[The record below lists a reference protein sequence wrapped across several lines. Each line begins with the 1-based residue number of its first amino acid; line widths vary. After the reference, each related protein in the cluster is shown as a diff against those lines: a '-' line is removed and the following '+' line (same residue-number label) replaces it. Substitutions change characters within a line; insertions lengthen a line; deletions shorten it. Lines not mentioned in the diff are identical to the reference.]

1 MNVQFCVIIT
11 AIMAKIREQKLAE
24 DLYINAKKTAKE
36 IALLVGVSEKTVG
49 DWVEKFKW
57 KDRRNAL
64 LSSAKNGLVNINNL
78 IDIYAEKLV
87 EMENNPDANNTD
99 KIKLVD
105 AIAKL
110 NKTKDGFEKEHRIPY
125 NTYINVMDLIMS
137 DMLSKTNPK
146 IHLEVLEFF
155 ENHTNELA
163 LKY

>member
-1 MNVQFCVIIT
+1 
-11 AIMAKIREQKLAE
+11 MAKIREQKLAE
-24 DLYINAKKTAKE
+24 DLYIKSKRTAKD
-36 IALLVGVSEKTVG
+36 IAQLVGVSEKTVG

-57 KDRRNAL
+57 KERRNAL
-64 LSSAKNGLVNINNL
+64 LGSAQNGLLNINNL

-87 EMENNPDANNTD
+87 EMESDPEADNKD
-99 KIKLVD
+99 KVKMID
-105 AIAKL
+105 AISKL

-137 DMLSKTNPK
+137 DMIAKIEPK
-146 IHLEVLEFF
+146 HHLVLLEFF

>member
-1 MNVQFCVIIT
+1 
-11 AIMAKIREQKLAE
+11 MAKIREQKLAE
-24 DLYINAKKTAKE
+24 DLYIKGKRTAKD
-36 IALLVGVSEKTVG
+36 IAQLVGVSEKTVG

-57 KDRRNAL
+57 KERRNAL
-64 LSSAKNGLVNINNL
+64 LGSAQNGLLNINNL
-78 IDIYAEKLV
+78 IDAYAEKLV
-87 EMENNPDANNTD
+87 EMENDPEAKQDQKT
-99 KIKLVD
+99 KLVD

-137 DMLSKTNPK
+137 DMIAK
-146 IHLEVLEFF
+146 IDAKHHLVLLEFF

>member
-1 MNVQFCVIIT
+1 VQFCGRKNKS
-11 AIMAKIREQKLAE
+11 MAKIREQKLAE
-24 DLYINAKKTAKE
+24 DLYIKGKKTAKD
-36 IALLVGVSEKTVG
+36 IAQLVGVSEKTVG

-57 KDRRNAL
+57 KERRNAL
-64 LSSAKNGLVNINNL
+64 LGSQKNGLQNINSL
-78 IDIYAEKLV
+78 IDMYAENLV
-87 EMENNPDANNTD
+87 AMENDKDARPEQKT
-99 KIKLVD
+99 KLVD

-137 DMLSKTNPK
+137 DMISRVDAKH
-146 IHLEVLEFF
+146 HLALLEFF